1 MSTSNNS
8 TPARQT
14 MRNYNN
20 TANDL
25 GLTHAEA
32 RAARKNHTALY
43 GLLLALIA
51 MAASALMLVFMP
63 QVSVGLPP
71 SFAVVA
77 PTPTVTPQPQPM
89 DGAR

>member
-1 MSTSNNS
+1 
-8 TPARQT
+8 

-25 GLTHAEA
+25 GLTRAEA
-32 RAARKNHTALY
+32 RAARKNHAALY

-51 MAASALMLVFMP
+51 MAASAMMLVFMP

-71 SFAVVA
+71 SSWTVA
-77 PTPTVTPQPQPM
+77 PTATVTPQPPPM
-89 DGAR
+89 DGAK